1 MNDIERLIHAW
12 RSHVEEH
19 AAARAEYEYLKE
31 YRKSLKA
38 ILMARYAESG
48 TKAANAQEV
57 MAYADKEYTD
67 HLKALRIATEKTES
81 LRYRM
86 KIAEV
91 RCEVWRTEQ
100 ANSRKEQKLY
110 GA

>member
-1 MNDIERLIHAW
+1 MSDIERLIHQW

-19 AAARAEYEYLKE
+19 AEARAEYEYLKE

-38 ILMARYAESG
+38 ILMSRYAESG
-48 TKAANAQEV
+48 VKAANAQEV

-67 HLKALRIATEKTES
+67 HLIALRIATEKTES

-100 ANSRKEQKLY
+100 ANGRREKNLY